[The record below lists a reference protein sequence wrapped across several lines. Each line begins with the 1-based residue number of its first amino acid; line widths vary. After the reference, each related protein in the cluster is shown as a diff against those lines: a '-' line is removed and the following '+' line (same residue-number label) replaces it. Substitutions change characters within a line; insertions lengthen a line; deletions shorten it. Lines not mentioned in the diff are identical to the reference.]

1 VSKRNGVIRKK
12 SIETVEI
19 LLEKSKKGP
28 AMTGF
33 RIYDTMKIDLTI
45 PMGQT
50 AKR

>member
-19 LLEKSKKGP
+19 LLEKSRKSP
-28 AMTGF
+28 PMTGF
-33 RIYDTMKIDLTI
+33 RIYDTMNLDLTI
-45 PMGQT
+45 PMGQP